1 VNAPQVPRSVGTA
14 RVVICFVCV
23 LSFLSAVAYIVLMSW
38 TTPVQIRVT
47 NYDVYRTEALKISRE
62 ESASFFQIGVA
73 VLGALWATTIVSKDN
88 RLTKNDWPEIVMCSV
103 ASVTLVGFLFFNW
116 RYGRLLAQLYWD
128 MGPMLSTTNK
138 FADINSRYVQGLHDV
153 MQLCFYA
160 GLALSAATVFSTC
173 ILRRTS

>member
-1 VNAPQVPRSVGTA
+1 
-14 RVVICFVCV
+14 
-23 LSFLSAVAYIVLMSW
+23 MSC

-47 NYDVYRTEALKISRE
+47 NYDAYRTEALKMTRE

-88 RLTKNDWPEIVMCSV
+88 RLTRNDWPEIVMCSV

-160 GLALSAATVFSTC
+160 GLALSAASVFSSC